1 MFITVVENGADNRV
15 LSNWQ
20 YYNMTYE
27 IITIETFELYG
38 LLLTLPSVDILI
50 PWVGNLS
57 EDSLHSLQS
66 ETVNNNIKESN
77 RSVKKWERSLE
88 YKVRLSI
95 SKFTLCHDSIL
106 PLNDNTIHSRHRYM
120 YQQGI

>member
-77 RSVKKWERSLE
+77 RSMKKWERSLE
-88 YKVRLSI
+88 YKVRMSM
-95 SKFTLCHDSIL
+95 T
-106 PLNDNTIHSRHRYM
+106 
-120 YQQGI
+120 